1 MKATIGLVALIGAL
15 LSAHAQG
22 TFRASLSTIPPENS
36 WFPAFSDFSLDGS
49 SNRFNITFGYEG
61 IIPTTARLVGTSS
74 ESTFDLGPPHIV
86 IHSPL
91 PPVPSPDGYD
101 GSTSFFG
108 SFLLPNDLR
117 EDFIAGRTT
126 LFLLGSEVGDFR
138 GAVLPASRPL
148 VQGLDRQGSMLR
160 FQFTA
165 EALYRYTVEYTE
177 SVGATDW
184 MSLTNYLAKIQSFEA
199 VVTDS
204 VTNAG
209 ARFYRIR
216 KEFCACR

>member
-1 MKATIGLVALIGAL
+1 MKTTITLGALIGVL
-15 LSAHAQG
+15 FSAHAQG
-22 TFRASLSTIPPENS
+22 TFRASLSTIPPESS
-36 WFPAFSDFSLDGS
+36 WFPAFGDFSLDGS
-49 SNRFNITFGYEG
+49 SNRFSITFGYEG

-74 ESTFDLGPPHIV
+74 ESVFDLGSPFIV

-91 PPVPSPDGYD
+91 PSPDGYD
-101 GSTSFFG
+101 GSTSFSG
-108 SFLLPNDLR
+108 SFLLPDNLR

-126 LFLLGSEVGDFR
+126 LLLRGSDVGDFH

-148 VQGLDRQGSMLR
+148 IQRLDRQGSTLR

-165 EALYRYTVEYTE
+165 EPLYRYTVEYTE
-177 SVGATDW
+177 SAGAANW
-184 MSLTNYLAKIQSFEA
+184 LALTNYLAKVQSFEA

-204 VTNAG
+204 VTNGG

-216 KEFCACR
+216 QEFCACR